1 MIENVSIDPEIWILS
16 KNNTVTEITTSTNQ
30 PIGQNSFNV
39 FPNPAQSYV
48 EIVPAKDVFAAD
60 FIDNLGRKWKTTISA
75 GRIDISAL
83 SPGYYILM
91 LKNSNGDLLSV
102 QSIVIAR

>member
-1 MIENVSIDPEIWILS
+1 MIETVSIDPEIWILS
-16 KNNTVTEITTSTNQ
+16 KNNTVTEITTSTYQ
-30 PIGQNSFNV
+30 PIGQNSFNL
-39 FPNPAQSYV
+39 FPNPAQSFV

-60 FIDNLGRKWKTTISA
+60 FIDNLGRKWKTTISS

-91 LKNSNGDLLSV
+91 LKNLNGDLLSV